1 MELMDGGLFDLEDPM
16 NPEEELRTP
25 MTSVQR
31 QMIRELF
38 AQIGVTD
45 AHGQFQLVADL
56 TGVRITSV
64 GDLEVAAANVLI
76 RQLKGRVANMSRANT
91 GDAWA
96 DREEDTWIDRL

>member
-1 MELMDGGLFDLEDPM
+1 M
-16 NPEEELRTP
+16 NPGEELRTP

-45 AHGQFQLVADL
+45 AHGQFQLVADM

-64 GDLEVAAANVLI
+64 GDLELAAANVLI
-76 RQLKGRVANMSRANT
+76 RQLKGRVANMSRAST